1 METVMNT
8 QDRRT
13 ADRLKS
19 ALENVGV
26 AVRRT
31 QLYDL
36 MAAARGLR
44 NRELLKRPYVMPD
57 APDLETLASVA
68 TRICPDEVDAVVTC
82 AAAVSVPAPLECSVG
97 GGWRGTTFAITFDEI
112 HDVDAFLEGPRGKAG
127 LEVVARNMYHSAFYL
142 DRSDGGLDLK
152 QGNELAESIL
162 ATSEHCERYEA
173 LEEAY
178 GSAREAYHSVSEQ
191 SDEID
196 SALSALGEL
205 AADVGADFDEQDW
218 REALEIALAEHLEEK
233 DDSSVEDMI
242 QSGDRA
248 EILFLLA
255 PRYASMEDA
264 MITTEYGS
272 SEAAAANVDHPLQ
285 FALSRLG
292 YGVGEFRRFSG
303 NAKEARQGL
312 DPTLQPLP
320 RTLATPGEIMTIM
333 ENASSSYFF
342 LAFYVQVPIS
352 ELLVLDTTRPLV
364 LRNARLSAHGPING
378 THFDGSPIAEVTL
391 RPEDGTLIAARS
403 SPSDICGYVNSY
415 FHGSVANAAD
425 EVGEVVEMRV
435 ACDDQYP
442 LAFAA

>member
-1 METVMNT
+1 MNS
-8 QDRRT
+8 QDRKT

-19 ALENVGV
+19 ALDNVGV
-26 AVRRT
+26 PARRT
-31 QLYDL
+31 QIYDL
-36 MAAARGLR
+36 IAAARGLR
-44 NRELLKRPYVMPD
+44 NRELLKSPYAMPD
-57 APDLETLASVA
+57 TPDLEALEAMA
-68 TRICPDEVDAVVTC
+68 ARLDPEEADAIVRCT
-82 AAAVSVPAPLECSVG
+82 AAVSVPAPLECSIG
-97 GGWRGTTFAITFDEI
+97 GGWRGTRFAITFDEL
-112 HDVDAFLEGPRGKAG
+112 HDVEAFLSGPRGKAG
-127 LEVVARNMYHSAFYL
+127 LEVIGRNMYHSAFYL

-152 QGNELAESIL
+152 QGNELAQSML
-162 ATSEHCERYEA
+162 ATTEHCERYNA

-178 GSAREAYHSVSEQ
+178 GSAREAYESVSEQ
-191 SDEID
+191 SGEID
-196 SALSALGEL
+196 SALSALGGL
-205 AADVGADFDEQDW
+205 AADVGADFDEHEW
-218 REALEIALAEHLEEK
+218 REALETALIEHLEEE

-248 EILFLLA
+248 EILFLLT
-255 PRYASMEDA
+255 PKYASMEDA

-272 SEAAAANVDHPLQ
+272 SEAASANVDHPLQ

-292 YGVGEFRRFSG
+292 YGIGDFRRFSG
-303 NAKEARQGL
+303 NVKEARQGL

-352 ELLVLDTTRPLV
+352 ELLALDTDRPLV

-378 THFDGSPIAEVTL
+378 THFDGGAIAEVTL
-391 RPEDGTLIAARS
+391 RPEDGTLIAASS

-415 FHGSVANAAD
+415 FHGSVVNLAEETGD
-425 EVGEVVEMRV
+425 VVEMRV
-435 ACDDQYP
+435 APEDQYP

>member
-1 METVMNT
+1 MNT

-19 ALENVGV
+19 ALDNVGV
-26 AVRRT
+26 PARRT
-31 QLYDL
+31 QIYDL
-36 MAAARGLR
+36 VAAARGLR
-44 NRELLKRPYVMPD
+44 NRELLKKPYAMPET
-57 APDLETLASVA
+57 PDLEALALVA
-68 TRICPDEVDAVVTC
+68 SRIAPDEADAVVAC

-97 GGWRGTTFAITFDEI
+97 GGWRGATFAVTFDEI
-112 HDVDAFLEGPRGKAG
+112 LDVDAFLSGPRGKAG
-127 LEVVARNMYHSAFYL
+127 LEVIARNMYHSAFYL

-152 QGNELAESIL
+152 KGNELARDLL
-162 ATSEHCERYEA
+162 ATTEHCERYGA

-178 GSAREAYHSVSEQ
+178 GSAREAYESVAEQ

-205 AADVGADFDEQDW
+205 AADVGADFDEHDW
-218 REALEIALAEHLEEK
+218 REALETAIAEHLEEA
-233 DDSSVEDMI
+233 DDSSVKDMI

-255 PRYASMEDA
+255 PGYASIEDA

-292 YGVGEFRRFSG
+292 YGIGEFRRFSG
-303 NAKEARQGL
+303 NKKEAREGL
-312 DPTLQPLP
+312 DPTLRPLA

-342 LAFYVQVPIS
+342 LAFYVQVPVS
-352 ELLVLDTTRPLV
+352 ELLELDTARPIV

-391 RPEDGTLIAARS
+391 RPEDGTLIAATS

-415 FHGSVANAAD
+415 FHGSVANVAAD
-425 EVGEVVEMRV
+425 ADGEVVEMRV
-435 ACDDQYP
+435 ASDDQYP

>member
-1 METVMNT
+1 MNT
-8 QDRRT
+8 NDRKT

-19 ALENVGV
+19 ALDNVGFP
-26 AVRRT
+26 ARRT
-31 QLYDL
+31 QVYDL
-36 MAAARGLR
+36 VAAARGLR
-44 NRELLKRPYVMPD
+44 NRELLKKPYAMPD
-57 APDLETLASVA
+57 VPDLEALAVVA
-68 TRICPDEVDAVVTC
+68 TRLDPEGSEAIVAC
-82 AAAVSVPAPLECSVG
+82 AAAVSVPAPLECSIG
-97 GGWRGTTFAITFDEI
+97 GGWRGTTFAITFDELL
-112 HDVDAFLEGPRGKAG
+112 DVDAFLTGPRGKAG
-127 LEVVARNMYHSAFYL
+127 LEVIARNMYHSAFYL

-152 QGNELAESIL
+152 QGNELANSIL
-162 ATSEHCERYEA
+162 ATTEHCERYEA

-178 GSAREAYHSVSEQ
+178 GSAREAYESVSEQ

-196 SALSALGEL
+196 SALSALGDL
-205 AADVGADFDEQDW
+205 AGEVGAEFDEHDW
-218 REALEIALAEHLEEK
+218 REALETALVEHLEEK

-255 PRYASMEDA
+255 PKYVSMEDA
-264 MITTEYGS
+264 MVTTEYGS
-272 SEAAAANVDHPLQ
+272 SEAAVANIDHPLQ

-292 YGVGEFRRFSG
+292 YGIGEFRRFSG
-303 NAKEARQGL
+303 NVKEAREGL

-342 LAFYVQVPIS
+342 LALYVQVPIS
-352 ELLVLDTTRPLV
+352 DLLVLDTARPIV
-364 LRNARLSAHGPING
+364 LRNAHLSAHGPING
-378 THFDGSPIAEVTL
+378 THFDGSPIPEVTL
-391 RPEDGTLIAARS
+391 RPEDGTLIAAS
-403 SPSDICGYVNSY
+403 ASPSDICGYVNSY
-415 FHGSVANAAD
+415 FHGSVANVAE